1 MGDMTL
7 ADFDSELQARG
18 FDGFDIAHR
27 YRYVQ
32 WGYREVMRL
41 AQWESFVGT
50 YSVNLTPGQ
59 YRIPLSSLEDFSV
72 LASVINEADKL
83 RLIPLQDWDFADYW
97 LPRDFGDTGEWNE
110 PQYYY
115 MHQGSLWI
123 LPPSSETRE
132 VTAYYYRTGEHLD
145 TANPSSTTPSS
156 PVEFDAA
163 ILSAALVYCH
173 RRANQ
178 WDLAL
183 AEEATRDQLIN
194 EYLYTQEFQML
205 DRQEYFKIPDPYW
218 ANMVN
223 SDYAY

>member
-1 MGDMTL
+1 MGDMSL

-18 FDGFDIAHR
+18 FDGFDATHR

-41 AQWESFVGT
+41 AQWETFVG
-50 YSVNLTPGQ
+50 VHPIELTLGQ
-59 YRIPLSSLEDFSV
+59 YLIPLSDIPEFSV
-72 LASVINEADKL
+72 LASIISATEEM
-83 RLIPLQDWDFADYW
+83 RLQPLYDWDFADYW
-97 LPRDFGDTGEWNE
+97 VPRDFTDSGEWSE

-115 MHQGSLWI
+115 MYNGSVWI
-123 LPPSSETRE
+123 LPPTNINR
-132 VTAYYYRTGEHLD
+132 TFRLYYYKSGEALD
-145 TANPSSTTPSS
+145 TVDPSSSTPAS
-156 PVEFDAA
+156 PVEFDPA

-218 ANMVN
+218 ANMVS